1 MRIGLIGAGA
11 VAPLHAR
18 AARLLPGVEMTAVCD
33 LQPDAARAVA
43 EPIGAQS
50 FTDYRDLLASGTTD
64 AVIVN
69 TPNALHCEMAI
80 DAASAGQHVL
90 VEKPM
95 AITIKDC
102 DRMVEAARSAGV
114 VLRVGHIQHF
124 LPEKTALADA
134 IARGAIGQVRM
145 VHDLRSTNYRPG
157 SRSPWFLSPEIA
169 GGGAVMNIG
178 AHCLDRT
185 VWLGG
190 TDASAISAH
199 TLMRFGVA
207 VDTDATIGLRLAN
220 GVVATVTVTSDV
232 PRRTDDITVIG
243 DDGSLLASP
252 TVGTLLQQDGHT
264 EVLYEPST
272 DGIPEA
278 FRLQLADFAA
288 AVSGQPSAVS
298 LAHARHVVELVLATY
313 TSSAAGGQELELE
326 ATALSTASPEA

>member
-18 AARLLPGVEMTAVCD
+18 AAGLLPGVEMTAVCD

-69 TPNALHCEMAI
+69 TPNSLHCEMSM
-80 DAASAGQHVL
+80 DAAAAGQHVL

-95 AITIKDC
+95 AITVKDC
-102 DRMVEAARSAGV
+102 DRMVEAARRAGV

-124 LPEKTALADA
+124 LPEKVALAEA

-145 VHDLRSTNYRPG
+145 VHDLRSTDYRPG

-185 VWLGG
+185 IWLGG
-190 TDASAISAH
+190 ADASTISAH
-199 TLMRFGVA
+199 TLNRFGVA

-220 GVVATVTVTSDV
+220 GVVATITVESDV
-232 PRRTDDITVIG
+232 PRRTDEITIIG
-243 DDGSLLASP
+243 DEGSLFASP
-252 TVGTLLQQDGHT
+252 DAGTLLEQDGRS
-264 EVLYEPST
+264 EVLHKPSA

-288 AVSGQPSAVS
+288 AVGGQPSAVS

-326 ATALSTASPEA
+326 ASSLSSATPNA